1 MMRILLVN
9 MPWGSTD
16 VPSLAL
22 GILKRV
28 VMERVP
34 EAEVEVVYAN
44 LDYVDWIQEHVD
56 LGMEDY
62 DFFAQQS
69 FTEGNG
75 DWVFSSALY
84 DDPAWRRRQF
94 DERMSGGK
102 TDQQVALCHRL
113 HELAP
118 AFIAELGARIADSAP
133 DVVGFTSTFQQN
145 VAALS
150 LAKQVKRLRPETVT
164 IFGGASCDGPQGAAL
179 GRNFPFVDFVLRGEG
194 EVAFPRFLNAVAGGG
209 DFTAIPG
216 LVWRDGSGASIANPM
231 SARPLP
237 PSEIVAPDYDD
248 YFRRYASSVVRMWAD
263 PRLVLESSRGCWWG
277 EKHHCTFCGLNG
289 SFMEF
294 RSKDPER
301 FLDELIGLAERHQ
314 VLDVFMVDN
323 ILDMNYLTSVLP
335 ALAAADYDFRMFY
348 EIKANLRR
356 SQVQALADAG
366 VMRVQAGI
374 ESLSSRVLGIMDK
387 GVSGCQNVR
396 MMRDAES
403 TGIWVEWN
411 YLYGFPGET
420 ADDYTSV
427 IEQLPALHHLPPPS
441 VVSRLAIERFS
452 PYFDRPELGFAE
464 LRPHPQYS
472 LIYDLPEAELFDL
485 GYLFEAPSRGI
496 EAAVA
501 DRLAAAV
508 AEWESVYSSS
518 RLTQSDRGD
527 HIALVNRRPAFDW
540 TTLRVDDP
548 VEMAA
553 LRLLDRPHQPAALA
567 RKLAVL
573 EPAVTEGDVVE
584 LLGRWRELG
593 LIFADGGQVVL
604 TAVSATNQKLR
615 QVNRVAG
622 DPVTPTPAP
631 APAPTAAPT
640 AAPALVGEPR

>member
-1 MMRILLVN
+1 MRVLLVN

-22 GILKRV
+22 GILKRA

-34 EAEVEVVYAN
+34 GAEVEVVYAN
-44 LDYVDWIQEHVD
+44 VDYVDWVREHVD
-56 LGMEDY
+56 LAMEDY

-84 DDPAWRRRQF
+84 DDPGWRRRQF

-102 TDQQVALCHRL
+102 TERQMALCHRL

-118 AFIAELGARIADSAP
+118 AFIAELAGRIADSAP
-133 DVVGFTSTFQQN
+133 DVVGLTSTFQQN

-150 LAKQVKRLRPETVT
+150 VAKEIKRLRPGTAT

-179 GRNFPFVDFVLRGEG
+179 HRNFPFVDFVLRGEG
-194 EVAFPRFLNAVAGGG
+194 EVTFPRFLDAMDGG
-209 DFTAIPG
+209 DLAAIPG
-216 LVWRDGSGASIANPM
+216 LVWRDGTGTSVANAM
-231 SARPLP
+231 SARPLSP
-237 PSEIVAPDYDD
+237 GEIVAPDYDD
-248 YFRRYASSVVRMWAD
+248 YFRRYATSSARMWAD

-294 RSKDPER
+294 RSKSPQR

-323 ILDMNYLTSVLP
+323 ILDMNYLTTVLP
-335 ALAAADYDFRMFY
+335 ALAAADHDFRMFY
-348 EIKANLRR
+348 EVKANLRR

-366 VMRVQAGI
+366 VVRVQAGI

-387 GVSGCQNVR
+387 GVTGCQNVR

-403 TGIWVEWN
+403 TGVWVEWN
-411 YLYGFPGET
+411 YLFGFPGET

-427 IEQLPALHHLPPPS
+427 MEQFPALHHLPPPGM
-441 VVSRLAIERFS
+441 VGRLAIERFS
-452 PYFDRPELGFAE
+452 PFFNRPELGFAE

-485 GYLFEAPSRGI
+485 GYLFEAPPRGI
-496 EAAVA
+496 DAAVA
-501 DRLAAAV
+501 DRLAAAA
-508 AEWESVYSSS
+508 AEWEAAYPDS
-518 RLTQSDRGD
+518 RLTQSDLGD
-527 HIALVNRRPAFDW
+527 HIALVNRRPAYDW

-553 LRLLDRPHQPAALA
+553 LRLLDRPYQPAALA
-567 RKLAVL
+567 RKLAVP
-573 EPAVTEGDVVE
+573 EGVVTD
-584 LLGRWRELG
+584 LLRRWRDLG

-604 TAVSATNQKLR
+604 TAVSPTNQKLR
-615 QVNRVAG
+615 WASRRAG
-622 DPVTPTPAP
+622 HAVPPAP
-631 APAPTAAPT
+631 D
-640 AAPALVGEPR
+640 LVGEPR

>member
-1 MMRILLVN
+1 MMRVLLVN

-22 GILKRV
+22 GVLKRA
-28 VMERVP
+28 VMNRVP
-34 EAEVEVVYAN
+34 EAEVEVMYAN
-44 LDYVDWIQEHVD
+44 IDYVDWIQKHVD

-102 TDQQVALCHRL
+102 TDRQMALCHRL

-118 AFIAELGARIADSAP
+118 AFVAELAGRIADSAP

-150 LAKQVKRLRPETVT
+150 VAKQIKRLRPEIVT

-179 GRNFPFVDFVLRGEG
+179 HRNFPFVDFVLRGEG
-194 EVAFPRFLNAVAGGG
+194 EVAFPRFLIAVAGVG

-216 LVWRDGSGASIANPM
+216 LVWRDGTAASVANAM
-231 SARPLP
+231 SARPLS

-248 YFRRYASSVVRMWAD
+248 YFQRYASTVARTWAD

-294 RSKDPER
+294 RSKSPKR
-301 FLDELIGLAERHQ
+301 FLEELIGLAERHQ

-348 EIKANLRR
+348 EVKANLRR

-366 VMRVQAGI
+366 VVRVQAGI
-374 ESLSSRVLGIMDK
+374 ESLNSRVLSIMDK
-387 GVSGCQNVR
+387 GVTGCQNVR
-396 MMRDAES
+396 TMRDAES
-403 TGIWVEWN
+403 IGVWVEWN

-420 ADDYTSV
+420 TDDYASV
-427 IEQLPALHHLPPPS
+427 IEQLPALHHLPPPGM
-441 VVSRLAIERFS
+441 VGRLAIERFS

-485 GYLFEAPSRGI
+485 GYLFEAPPRGI
-496 EAAVA
+496 DATVA

-508 AEWESVYSSS
+508 AEWESAYPDS
-518 RLTQSDRGD
+518 RLTQCDLGD

-553 LRLLDRPHQPAALA
+553 LRLLDRPYRPAALA

-573 EPAVTEGDVVE
+573 EPTVTEGDVAE
-584 LLGRWRELG
+584 LLGRWRGLG
-593 LIFADGGQVVL
+593 LTFADGGQVVL
-604 TAVSATNQKLR
+604 TAVHATNQKLR
-615 QVNRVAG
+615 RVNRRVD
-622 DPVTPTPAP
+622 DPVTPTP
-631 APAPTAAPT
+631 TSV
-640 AAPALVGEPR
+640 LVGEPR